1 MNISEAL
8 QSVPADAALPSLL
21 PPFQQERQ
29 NGASGFVG
37 SPAEANTWEL
47 QFGAWMR
54 ILIDAPERI
63 IIIADKR
70 ILALFNTM
78 LYTAKC

>member
-1 MNISEAL
+1 MGPSGLGSLFPRVECNYSILFYLDGIWLVSDAVL
-8 QSVPADAALPSLL
+8 QHC
-21 PPFQQERQ
+21 
-29 NGASGFVG
+29 
-37 SPAEANTWEL
+37 NTWEL